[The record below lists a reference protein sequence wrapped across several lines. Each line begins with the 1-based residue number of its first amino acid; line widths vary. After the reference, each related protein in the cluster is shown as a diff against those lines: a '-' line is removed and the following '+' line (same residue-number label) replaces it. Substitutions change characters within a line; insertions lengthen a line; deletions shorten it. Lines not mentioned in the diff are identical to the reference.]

1 MYKSKNKYLGHMNKI
16 AIITLIVGVM
26 IGIGVGYSI
35 VQPQLNDVNGQLEN
49 SKVDLQKSQQEL
61 TSIGSAGEK
70 LESALINRNRFESIS
85 ILFILTM
92 AEGTYEA
99 DVDFFVNV
107 ESYIKEIG
115 SDQLNTYYDR
125 VMDNIRNG
133 SNQDY
138 IKDRTQFMDQL
149 NIEFELVN
157 DDVNSLL
164 NQIKG
169 EK

>member
-35 VQPQLNDVNGQLEN
+35 VQPQLNDVNVQLEN

-61 TSIGSAGEK
+61 TSIVSAGEK

-92 AEGTYEA
+92 AEGTYKA

-115 SDQLNTYYDR
+115 SDQLNTYYER
-125 VMDNIRNG
+125 VMDDIRNE

-138 IKDRTQFMDQL
+138 INDRTQFMDQL
-149 NIEFELVN
+149 NIEFE
-157 DDVNSLL
+157 
-164 NQIKG
+164 
-169 EK
+169 